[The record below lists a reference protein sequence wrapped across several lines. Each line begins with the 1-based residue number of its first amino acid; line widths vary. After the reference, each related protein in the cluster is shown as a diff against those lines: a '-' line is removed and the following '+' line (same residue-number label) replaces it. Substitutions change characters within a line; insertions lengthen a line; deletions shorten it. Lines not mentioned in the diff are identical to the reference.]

1 MTARMFF
8 RIFCY
13 LLSAFISISAE
24 ANVIT
29 SDTIWEGEVLVEE
42 DIVVPKGITL
52 TVKPGTVIKVVPSE
66 STKTDPEYM
75 SPLTEITV
83 RGVLRTEGTEA
94 LPVSFT
100 VKDEKPEA
108 GLYADSD
115 GGAHVWAGIIID
127 GGSAYLKS
135 CKINGAETGV
145 YLIKGILEIKDSVLR
160 NNRYG
165 VVMQAE
171 KTKVSMKGTIVNEN
185 EYGLFYLGDVKAD
198 TAGNTIKG
206 NSKKDIYIHKV
217 RDNGYVKEYKSGK
230 KELSRRYRDEV
241 LLGDMVWQGR
251 IEINGIIRV
260 PEGSRLIIMPGSVI
274 EFRKKDTN
282 SDGIGENGFL
292 VQGVLIAKGT
302 PENPIIFRSAEKQK
316 DIGDWDSINIMNSDG
331 AQNLI
336 EYCQIEDAYRG
347 LHFHFS
353 NVAVK
358 GAVLRNN
365 YRGVQFQES
374 AVEISGSFFYKN
386 KSGIQAR
393 DSEIVLVNNNVSNN
407 QYGANFFRS
416 KFTARGNKILG
427 NIREGLRIR
436 EGVPVVEEN
445 LFAGN
450 RYGLMVSDSV
460 YGNFKRNIISGNSET
475 GVSLKAT
482 DNIDIS
488 GNYIQGN
495 GISGI
500 TIKDSRAVIKGNQI
514 SDNGERGIGIISFE
528 GVITEN
534 NILKNGACDIDLEG
548 NTDINA
554 QGNWFGSTNPKQTI
568 CDKDDNPA
576 RGSVRYSPV
585 KENPLMFAWPLKEV
599 SADTLWRGSIVL
611 PDSVVVNSG
620 VSLLIAP
627 GAKVLFSKGAGLK
640 VNGKIKAVGQK
651 DARIIFTSISKED
664 ASDWDELL
672 LEHATDSMFS
682 NCDFEYATWGI
693 HSHFTNLKVDGCRF
707 RNNYGGLRFRSGPAE
722 IKRSLFSGN
731 TIGIRAYIGNAV
743 ILENNITGN
752 ETGIFVREKGSGL
765 TIKKNNIHENRDYN
779 IRVGDF
785 NDEDVDARGNY
796 WGREAPE
803 SMIFDGRKEA
813 GIGKVI
819 YEPYLR
825 EPVNTGGVIK

>member
-1 MTARMFF
+1 
-8 RIFCY
+8 
-13 LLSAFISISAE
+13 
-24 ANVIT
+24 
-29 SDTIWEGEVLVEE
+29 
-42 DIVVPKGITL
+42 
-52 TVKPGTVIKVVPSE
+52 
-66 STKTDPEYM
+66 
-75 SPLTEITV
+75 
-83 RGVLRTEGTEA
+83 
-94 LPVSFT
+94 
-100 VKDEKPEA
+100 
-108 GLYADSD
+108 
-115 GGAHVWAGIIID
+115 
-127 GGSAYLKS
+127 
-135 CKINGAETGV
+135 
-145 YLIKGILEIKDSVLR
+145 
-160 NNRYG
+160 
-165 VVMQAE
+165 MQAE
-171 KTKVSMKGTIVNEN
+171 KTKVSMKGAILKEN
-185 EYGLFYLGDVKAD
+185 EYGLFYLGDVKAE
-198 TAGNTIKG
+198 TAGNIIKD
-206 NSKKDIYIHKV
+206 NSKKDIYTYKV
-217 RDNGYVKEYKSGK
+217 KNYGSIKEYKSDK

-241 LLGDMVWQGR
+241 LLGDTVWQGR
-251 IEINGIIRV
+251 LEINGIIRV
-260 PEGSRLIIMPGSVI
+260 PEGSRLIIMPGTVI

-282 SDGIGENGFL
+282 SDGIGENGL
-292 VQGVLIAKGT
+292 MVQGVLIAKGT

-316 DIGDWDSINIMNSDG
+316 DIGDWDSINIMTSDG

-393 DSEIVLVNNNVSNN
+393 DSEIVFVNNNVSSN
-407 QYGANFFRS
+407 QHGANFFRS
-416 KFTARGNKILG
+416 KFAARGNKILG
-427 NIREGLRIR
+427 NLKEGLRIR

-445 LFAGN
+445 LFVGN

-475 GVSLKAT
+475 GISIRVT

-495 GISGI
+495 GISGV
-500 TIKDSRAVIKGNQI
+500 TIKDSRALIKGNQI
-514 SDNGERGIGIISFE
+514 SDNGERGIGIVSFE
-528 GVITEN
+528 GMITEN

-548 NTDINA
+548 KADINA
-554 QGNWFGSTNPKQTI
+554 PANWFGSIDPKQVI
-568 CDKDDNPA
+568 CDKDDDPA
-576 RGSVRYSPV
+576 RGSVIYSQV
-585 KENPLMFAWPLKEV
+585 KENPLVFAWPLKEV
-599 SADTLWRGSIVL
+599 ITDTLWRGSIFL
-611 PDSVVVNSG
+611 PDSVVVHSG
-620 VSLLIAP
+620 VDLLIAP
-627 GAKVLFSKGAGLK
+627 GVKVLFSKGAGLK
-640 VNGKIKAVGQK
+640 VNGKINAVGEK
-651 DARIIFTSISKED
+651 DSRITFTSISKED
-664 ASDWDELL
+664 ASDWDEIL
-672 LEHATDSMFS
+672 LEHATDSMFL

-731 TIGIRAYIGNAV
+731 TIGIRAYRGNAV
-743 ILENNITGN
+743 ISENNITGN

-765 TIKKNNIHENRDYN
+765 TIKKNNIHENSDYN

-785 NDEDVDARGNY
+785 NDEDIDARENY
-796 WGREAPE
+796 WGTGVPE

-825 EPVNTGGVIK
+825 KLIDTSGAIK